1 MKFIAYSDD
10 DDREMEDEPKVAAKV
25 KKVSL
30 RGDARNFTS
39 IHGQSDKLIEQ
50 RQKAEELTLSE
61 RLKTTRH
68 DQVEHVKGK
77 LAVGEQ
83 KKLILYKGGK
93 VFTLERQRKTR
104 DEENERKKKAHMKDR
119 RKGSRSA
126 QSLLKKHRPSGM
138 GKNVKK

>member
-10 DDREMEDEPKVAAKV
+10 DDREMEDEPKVSAKV

-77 LAVGEQ
+77 LAVGKQ
-83 KKLILYKGGK
+83 KKTYPL
-93 VFTLERQRKTR
+93 
-104 DEENERKKKAHMKDR
+104 
-119 RKGSRSA
+119 
-126 QSLLKKHRPSGM
+126 
-138 GKNVKK
+138 